1 MLTPLPRLAS
11 LPLAADTRFYFWD
24 VNVLH
29 NQPPARLLLIDRYG
43 THLLSIQQCRQLL
56 ASPESR
62 RAFKLAVD
70 KAGADVVEATP
81 LELTFLKAH
90 AGFPPKAS
98 SATLAPPAAIK
109 AALRYRHYLTT
120 DMERSFN
127 LLRERGERVLQLVP
141 EDEHALAMLE
151 QEEVGAR
158 QLMGTDGVSS
168 QRLCCMRAATQ
179 APFTHLGWTGPA
191 PERNAP
197 HTHVSCPS
205 RKTKLH
211 KLLLRWLRSMKTAL
225 QYSRLHR

>member
-1 MLTPLPRLAS
+1 MLTPPPRLAS
-11 LPLAADTRFYFWD
+11 LPLTADTRFFFWEVD
-24 VNVLH
+24 VLH

-43 THLLSIQQCRQLL
+43 TYLLAIQQCRQLL

-81 LELTFLKAH
+81 LELSFLKAH

-127 LLRERGERVLQLVP
+127 LLRERGEQVLQLVP
-141 EDEHALAMLE
+141 EDGHALAMLE
-151 QEEVGAR
+151 EEVGA
-158 QLMGTDGVSS
+158 QQPMGSPASGCACGQPHNHQS
-168 QRLCCMRAATQ
+168 
-179 APFTHLGWTGPA
+179 THVGWTGPA
-191 PERNAP
+191 PSATRRTPAFP
-197 HTHVSCPS
+197 ALAGGPSCTS
-205 RKTKLH
+205 SCRH
-211 KLLLRWLRSMKTAL
+211 GCGR
-225 QYSRLHR
+225 